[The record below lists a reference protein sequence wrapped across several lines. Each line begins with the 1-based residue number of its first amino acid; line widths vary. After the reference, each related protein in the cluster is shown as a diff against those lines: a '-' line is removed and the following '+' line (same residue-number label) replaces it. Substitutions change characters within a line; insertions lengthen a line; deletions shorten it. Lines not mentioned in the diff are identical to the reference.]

1 MLSKKYTYRF
11 EILGLLIVAVFLAL
25 CSRLFYLQVIEGEH
39 YKGLADGNRI
49 RLTPIMAP
57 RGIFYD
63 RKGVPL
69 VANRPGFAVSL
80 QPGQRYSDDVLN
92 QLAALLTIPKQE
104 ILDRLE
110 RGKESF
116 EPIRIKSDI
125 TPAMVT
131 RIEERRHE
139 LPGVVIEIQPVRTY
153 NYNELA
159 AHVVG
164 YVGEINERELAEMKD
179 PSYRAG
185 TLIGKMGLE
194 QLYDKQLRGQD
205 GGDRVEVDV
214 AGRVV
219 NDLGRREPVPGNN
232 LLLTIDYELQS
243 AAEKAVDEHLKYLR
257 EAGGSPNAYGASV
270 VVMDPRNGA
279 VLALVSRP
287 AFNPN
292 LFATGISVNEWKKIS
307 DNPYH
312 PMDNKP
318 ISGEYPPGSTFKI
331 VTGLAALEAGK
342 VTPEEQIFDSGQH
355 WLIPK
360 GNADGEALGWLNFF
374 NALAKSDNVYFYEM
388 GNRLGIDNLEHYARI
403 FGFGAL
409 TGINLPG
416 EAEGLVASKKYK
428 EKVFQEDWYLAETFD
443 AAIGQ
448 GFQLATPLQIAV
460 MLSSVANGG
469 TRYQP
474 YLVNKIVS
482 DQGQEIQTFS
492 SHELGKLPFK
502 PNYIQLVQQAL
513 RGVAQEGG
521 TAAQLANFPVSI
533 AGKTGTAENS
543 HGKDHGWFVCYAPFE
558 NPEIVVVVMVEQGGY
573 GTTAGVPIA
582 RKILEA
588 AFHIGPPATPT
599 ATPVQSPAAP
609 GAAVT
614 PQKSN

>member
-1 MLSKKYTYRF
+1 
-11 EILGLLIVAVFLAL
+11 
-25 CSRLFYLQVIEGEH
+25 
-39 YKGLADGNRI
+39 
-49 RLTPIMAP
+49 
-57 RGIFYD
+57 
-63 RKGVPL
+63 
-69 VANRPGFAVSL
+69 
-80 QPGQRYSDDVLN
+80 
-92 QLAALLTIPKQE
+92 
-104 ILDRLE
+104 
-110 RGKESF
+110 
-116 EPIRIKSDI
+116 
-125 TPAMVT
+125 
-131 RIEERRHE
+131 
-139 LPGVVIEIQPVRTY
+139 
-153 NYNELA
+153 
-159 AHVVG
+159 
-164 YVGEINERELAEMKD
+164 
-179 PSYRAG
+179 
-185 TLIGKMGLE
+185 
-194 QLYDKQLRGQD
+194 
-205 GGDRVEVDV
+205 
-214 AGRVV
+214 
-219 NDLGRREPVPGNN
+219 
-232 LLLTIDYELQS
+232 
-243 AAEKAVDEHLKYLR
+243 
-257 EAGGSPNAYGASV
+257 
-270 VVMDPRNGA
+270 MDPRNGA
-279 VLALVSRP
+279 VLAIVSRP

-388 GNRLGIDNLEHYARI
+388 GNRLGIDNLERYARI

-416 EAEGLVASKKYK
+416 ESEGLVASKKYK

-460 MLSSVANGG
+460 MMSSVANGG

-482 DQGQEIQTFS
+482 DQGQEVQSFS

-502 PNYIQLVQQAL
+502 SSYMQLVQQAL

-582 RKILEA
+582 KKILEA
-588 AFHIGPPATPT
+588 AFHIGYTAPPASVPT
-599 ATPVQSPAAP
+599 QT
-609 GAAVT
+609 AVNGKAVV
-614 PQKSN
+614 PPKSN